1 MMKENYLSLDPHDQ
15 QGIMKILQVIFGIIC
30 IAVTLYYIITGIRS
44 DQSRLTVWIG
54 ILFLLIFG
62 IYLILSGLGKT
73 KKYFRT
79 RQNSISFK
87 QHSVLPAVSL
97 LASNIE
103 RIEIY
108 PLSIKFFIKG
118 RNKFIFRFGISY
130 PEIIDPVK
138 QEVIGFAGSK
148 NIEIEIMD
156 EEI

>member
-1 MMKENYLSLDPHDQ
+1 MAEKYYSLEGTRKSKPMKTVQMVFGVICEVATVYYLISAIKSEGFNLT
-15 QGIMKILQVIFGIIC
+15 LLA
-30 IAVTLYYIITGIRS
+30 AVTF
-44 DQSRLTVWIG
+44 
-54 ILFLLIFG
+54 LFLFG
-62 IYLILSGLGKT
+62 IYQILSGMGKT
-73 KKYFRT
+73 EKYFKI
-79 RQNSISFK
+79 NNGMISFR

-156 EEI
+156 EEG